1 MRTHLSL
8 VNQKLG
14 FASTLLLLAK
24 NFPETESGLK
34 KTQKQACCEA
44 SVSFLYVA
52 YHFYLRELAEN
63 NRVKNFQAI
72 NSIEAL
78 VEMLSQIGSSSS
90 EVNELQDL
98 VNDNGSWLSQM
109 LVQYTS
115 VFTSP
120 LHKKEKKAFGNDNL
134 IELIELIE
142 LGQTDEA
149 SSQVFEVDVIEGWLV
164 KFRAL
169 IARHRETGAEY

>member
-78 VEMLSQIGSSSS
+78 GEMLSQIGSSPS
-90 EVNELQDL
+90 EVNEVQDL

-109 LVQYTS
+109 LMQYTS

-120 LHKKEKKAFGNDNL
+120 LHKKEKKAFGNDN
-134 IELIELIE
+134 LIELIE

-169 IARHRETGAEY
+169 IARQRETGAEY